1 MMKCPTLIS
10 EHVSVD
16 KRQFAAQKFI
26 AGVAIGSLV
35 LLLAGC
41 ATNESRRWSAEV
53 IAQSTPEQQEMM
65 RRGKIAVGFTKEMV
79 RTALGGPNL
88 VQENP
93 DMPRSE
99 VWSYWSIAGLWR
111 DTTRVIFRDGTV
123 AAMEIDSKRSQ

>member
-1 MMKCPTLIS
+1 MKCPTLIS
-10 EHVSVD
+10 ECVSVE
-16 KRQFAAQKFI
+16 KLQFAAQKFI
-26 AGVAIGSLV
+26 AGVIIGSVV

-41 ATNESRRWSAEV
+41 AINESRRRSAEV

-65 RRGKIAVGFTKEMV
+65 KRGKIAVGFTKEMV

-93 DMPRSE
+93 DMPSSE
-99 VWSYWSIAGLWR
+99 IWSYWSNAGLWR
-111 DTTRVIFRDGTV
+111 DTTRVIFRNGTV